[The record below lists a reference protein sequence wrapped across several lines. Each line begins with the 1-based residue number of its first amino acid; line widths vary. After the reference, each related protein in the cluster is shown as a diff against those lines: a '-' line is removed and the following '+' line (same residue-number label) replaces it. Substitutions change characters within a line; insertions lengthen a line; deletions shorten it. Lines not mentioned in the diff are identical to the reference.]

1 MAALG
6 EDLLGVVNKLQD
18 LVFNTIGNDS
28 LDLPQIVV
36 VGSQSSGKSSVL
48 ENIVGRDFLPRGSG
62 IVTRRPLI
70 LQLINVPSTASEP
83 EGHDA
88 HVPHTPASVA
98 GHDEFAEFNHI
109 PGRRFYDFSEV
120 RREIENETNRI
131 AGNNKGINRQPINL
145 KVYSPSVL
153 SLTLVDLPGLT
164 KVPIG
169 DQPTDIEK
177 QTRTLIS
184 EYIAKP
190 NSIILAVSPANVDI
204 VNSEAL
210 KLARYV
216 DPAGK
221 RTIGVLTKL
230 DLMDHGTNA
239 LDILSGRVYPLKLG
253 FIGAV
258 NRSQQDIQIN
268 KPMAESL
275 AAERDFFRMHP
286 AYRNIAQ
293 RCGTQFL
300 AKTLN
305 RTLMGHIRERLPD
318 IKARLNTLMG
328 QTQQELASY
337 GTDTFIG
344 KEHRGSLILQL
355 MTRFATSFISSIDG
369 TSSEIS
375 TKELCGGARIYY
387 IFNSVFGNSLETVDP
402 THNLSVLD
410 IRTAIRNSTG
420 PRPSLF
426 VPELA
431 FDLLVKPQIKLL
443 EAPSQRCVELV
454 YEELIKICHTC
465 GSNELSRYPRL
476 QGKLIEVVS
485 DLLRE
490 RLGPSS
496 SYVESLISI
505 QRAYINTNHPNFLGA
520 AAAMSSVMQDK
531 HEREKKA
538 AAADEKRKREQ
549 KRRKELNGVNGT
561 ETPEDEDEE
570 HQQNTLP
577 VRQAQKPKESRS
589 MSPAIG
595 RDGHRLGHAPSVS
608 NGATGGGSGR
618 DSFLNYFFGKESG
631 TTGNALPGQ
640 SPTST
645 LPGGQRHVSQNIEPS
660 IAASFRRGDTRPA
673 PPVSIQEPE
682 EETAV
687 GAEEGTPGLDD
698 PSGPALTEREALET
712 ELIRRLISNYFNIVR
727 ETIADQ
733 VPKAVMHL
741 LVNHSK
747 DVVQNRLVS
756 ELYRENLFEELLY
769 EDDAVRQEREK
780 CEKLLN
786 TYREAAKIIGE
797 VLVIVVSYLRSD
809 MFPALLVLA
818 FVATAFTQRQD
829 QQPLISKHDLISS
842 LKKAEII
849 PTVLDSFHPKLA
861 LDISWKHATA
871 HVGNTVD
878 PDKLQDSPKTT
889 LSSLNHGQ
897 GTSETKP
904 LLKPE
909 EMQLTI
915 ALTDPDAPSR
925 ENPEWAQVCHWI
937 ATSVPKH
944 RSAEAGFDTA
954 LVTKHPHWED
964 IMPYKPP
971 GPPPK
976 TGKHRYVFVVLAPM
990 NGTKEA
996 LHLVKPAD
1004 RQHWGYEKAD
1014 LGLREWADE
1023 MGLEVLGANFMY
1035 AQNAEQ

>member
-1 MAALG
+1 MASLG
-6 EDLLGVVNKLQD
+6 EDLLGIVNKLQD

-70 LQLINVPSTASEP
+70 LQLINVPTEGDDSFTARDGRSAAGV
-83 EGHDA
+83 EGQ
-88 HVPHTPASVA
+88 
-98 GHDEFAEFNHI
+98 GEWAEFHHI
-109 PGRRFYDFSEV
+109 PGRRFYDFLDV
-120 RREIENETNRI
+120 KHEIENETARI

-145 KVYSPSVL
+145 KIYSPHVL

-210 KLARYV
+210 KLARHV
-216 DPAGK
+216 DPMGR

-253 FIGAV
+253 FIGVV
-258 NRSQQDIQIN
+258 NRSQQDIQGN
-268 KPMAESL
+268 KSL
-275 AAERDFFRMHP
+275 AAALKSEQEFFRTHP
-286 AYRNIAQ
+286 AYRNMAH

-300 AKTLN
+300 AKSLN
-305 RTLMGHIRERLPD
+305 ATLMAHIRERLPD

-337 GTDTFIG
+337 GDMHFSG

-387 IFNSVFGNSLETVDP
+387 IFNSVFGNSLESIDP
-402 THNLSVLD
+402 TVNLSVSD

-431 FDLLVKPQIKLL
+431 FDLLVKPQIKML
-443 EAPSQRCVELV
+443 EVPSQRCVELV

-465 GSNELSRYPRL
+465 GSNELSRFPRL

-496 SYVESLISI
+496 TYVESLIAI

-520 AAAMSSVMQDK
+520 AAAMSSVINSKQEK
-531 HEREKKA
+531 ERKA
-538 AAADEKRKREQ
+538 ALAEDRRRRE
-549 KRRKELNGVNGT
+549 RRRLKDAGGINGA
-561 ETPEDEDEE
+561 EMPEDEEGEDDKR
-570 HQQNTLP
+570 QGLALRQN
-577 VRQAQKPKESRS
+577 QARGTRS
-589 MSPAIG
+589 MSPAARGMENNQNNIAA
-595 RDGHRLGHAPSVS
+595 HM
-608 NGATGGGSGR
+608 NGGGPGSTK
-618 DSFLNYFFGKESG
+618 DSFLNYFFGKEG
-631 TTGNALPGQ
+631 QLPPGANA
-640 SPTST
+640 TSSST
-645 LPGGQRHVSQNIEPS
+645 VVSTSAGGSRHVAHSTE
-660 IAASFRRGDTRPA
+660 ASFAQSMRRTNPREALERSSPASQYQESEYDPDRTRRDFDHNTGYPPTTEDTT
-673 PPVSIQEPE
+673 PPLS
-682 EETAV
+682 
-687 GAEEGTPGLDD
+687 
-698 PSGPALTEREALET
+698 EREALET
-712 ELIRRLISNYFNIVR
+712 ELIRRLIQSYFNIVR

-741 LVNHSK
+741 LVNYSK

-756 ELYRENLFEELLY
+756 ELYREEYFQDLLY
-769 EDDAVRQEREK
+769 EDDGIKAEREK
-780 CEKLLN
+780 CERLLK
-786 TYREAAKIIGE
+786 TYREAAQ
-797 VLVIVVSYLRSD
+797 IV
-809 MFPALLVLA
+809 
-818 FVATAFTQRQD
+818 
-829 QQPLISKHDLISS
+829 
-842 LKKAEII
+842 
-849 PTVLDSFHPKLA
+849 
-861 LDISWKHATA
+861 
-871 HVGNTVD
+871 
-878 PDKLQDSPKTT
+878 
-889 LSSLNHGQ
+889 
-897 GTSETKP
+897 
-904 LLKPE
+904 
-909 EMQLTI
+909 
-915 ALTDPDAPSR
+915 
-925 ENPEWAQVCHWI
+925 
-937 ATSVPKH
+937 
-944 RSAEAGFDTA
+944 
-954 LVTKHPHWED
+954 
-964 IMPYKPP
+964 
-971 GPPPK
+971 
-976 TGKHRYVFVVLAPM
+976 
-990 NGTKEA
+990 
-996 LHLVKPAD
+996 
-1004 RQHWGYEKAD
+1004 
-1014 LGLREWADE
+1014 
-1023 MGLEVLGANFMY
+1023 
-1035 AQNAEQ
+1035 